1 MPQTFILLKEETR
14 MLGAAQIMIGLIHSA
29 LGHVWTLLYMRQLH
43 SFSKIYRPFVLLSG
57 YPFWSFVFYVI
68 SGTFAVKAEKEQSLL
83 LMKRT
88 LRWTIGSLGVAL
100 IGLFL
105 IIIEITSFL
114 VKHVEIQWPQR
125 SGMMLSVYLWI
136 FGLLEMCLAN
146 IVVKWLNEAF
156 YRNIY
161 SA

>member
-57 YPFWSFVFYVI
+57 YPFWSFVF
-68 SGTFAVKAEKEQSLL
+68 
-83 LMKRT
+83 MKRT